1 LLAAISNFKERVIPV
16 YALLEDR
23 QRQINKLRAQQ
34 TILEQDNERQLLSQ
48 LSKIEVL
55 EECQRDWQAEKM
67 NARRLADEAISSA
80 EKAMNETLTLRQ
92 ENEKLL
98 DERAKDLKNLAR
110 EKEKDEELKKYK
122 YFCDEY
128 KKKVDLQCMQTL
140 HETSLIFLKSMQ
152 ETSTNAKMKG
162 MRQEN
167 SSLKRELDR
176 LRSQS
181 DVDESLRVIDRSHL
195 IDEDFDEQDRENIQP
210 NFDLGVDGDSH
221 HRRPLLPNIR
231 PSLNRKPMIDRPPAP
246 INQDDIDLDN
256 NFRPIPTYKSDWNL
270 SRPTKKRKTES
281 ELAKSDPQF
290 SRLPL
295 PPLFPLKL
303 DSKGHTRGTVQL
315 GSRVRMGK

>member
-16 YALLEDR
+16 YALLDDR

-48 LSKIEVL
+48 LSKIEAL

-140 HETSLIFLKSMQ
+140 HETSLIF
-152 ETSTNAKMKG
+152 
-162 MRQEN
+162 
-167 SSLKRELDR
+167 
-176 LRSQS
+176 
-181 DVDESLRVIDRSHL
+181 
-195 IDEDFDEQDRENIQP
+195 F
-210 NFDLGVDGDSH
+210 
-221 HRRPLLPNIR
+221 
-231 PSLNRKPMIDRPPAP
+231 
-246 INQDDIDLDN
+246 
-256 NFRPIPTYKSDWNL
+256 
-270 SRPTKKRKTES
+270 
-281 ELAKSDPQF
+281 
-290 SRLPL
+290 
-295 PPLFPLKL
+295 
-303 DSKGHTRGTVQL
+303 
-315 GSRVRMGK
+315 